1 MLNRPSNSRFI
12 LLVIVA
18 LLLMTN
24 HCIANN
30 RNGFVEYTNSIN
42 TATFQSIQTIGL
54 FARGQID
61 RGEIVYGGL
70 KFSHFDQKA
79 AVASSGMYQIALG
92 VTTVGTYTPFLEI
105 GTDFLTL
112 FASRENT
119 NCDGENNCRLN
130 AFIRAG
136 LRIRFQTKYR
146 LGIFHESISFDDT
159 NSNLKGNHNYTGMSF
174 SYDF

>member
-1 MLNRPSNSRFI
+1 MKYQNI
-12 LLVIVA
+12 LLVTAA

-24 HCIANN
+24 HCNANN

-70 KFSHFDQKA
+70 RFSHFDQKA
-79 AVASSGMYQIALG
+79 PVTSSGMYQIALG
-92 VTTVGTYTPFLEI
+92 VTMAGTYTPFLEI

-112 FASRENT
+112 FTSSENK
-119 NCDGENNCRLN
+119 NCGDENNCRLN

-136 LRIRFQTKYR
+136 LRIRFQSRYT
-146 LGIFHESISFDDT
+146 LGVFHEAISFDET
-159 NSNLKGNHNYTGMSF
+159 NSKLKGDHNYTGMSF